1 MKTIKKLI
9 SFLTAL
15 VMLSAFALP
24 SYAATLTFSLFP
36 NFEKRNLRVTGTSN
50 ADRMLTFYV
59 TDEGI
64 SASEISFDNNIYA
77 MHQETVG
84 KDGNFDIT
92 LNFPQTMPEGT
103 YKLIIGGIGLNAEE
117 SLRSRNFNYMSIEGK
132 AFLLEA
138 ENASG
143 TENWVTEK
151 NSEASNGQYLRIFE
165 ETPTFTPEEAAL
177 NWTVDIEEGTDY
189 DIFALV
195 IETGAYTSS
204 HTFSVNGD
212 KATGNTLI
220 SESLY
225 TPNLGNSHYGKM
237 HWARVRSDLPMG
249 VGKNTI
255 TYKPT
260 YSSLFD
266 TRILTG
272 VDAVY
277 IVPSSW
283 NWEPYMLTE
292 PVNEKRTKI
301 NYVSGSLANTKTDRG
316 GTVSAKLYL
325 SVPEAADY
333 NIPIWIEMRYK
344 GELVARKQMMM
355 PTPMNKWLVGYPVK
369 VEPVI
374 DVPLVAPD
382 GEYEIYCGVGSHT
395 GFANV
400 EGEKLI
406 GNVTIG
412 ELDDPNPDTLTIS
425 RAEAAQNGKM
435 LDISYTLSEAAE
447 ATEAKAFVRF
457 WNGDVLWGVAET
469 EAAVDVSTVGEVINT
484 SLVMPSGM
492 PAGEYE
498 AELGFYNVNGTKTIG
513 NIRIISDTKN
523 TYKPLSHGIYKS
535 QKTGRH
541 HFWYINQAG
550 AAIWDGEPFIPMG
563 GMYCPNIL
571 SGYSFTNLDSNVANW
586 NEDKREIDILVNN
599 GIKDLYLNAS
609 VTKSPTWV
617 WEYVLDYLDERGI
630 RYGIQSN
637 GGTPYTEQ
645 DSFYIF
651 SNESKIGTSVTTSQA
666 GDKTVT
672 LNNARLSTI
681 GGSEP
686 NYAIYT
692 VVNSSGNVVSAGK
705 AEMTS
710 AETSGYYNFAATV
723 TLPNAETYTVYFTPN
738 VNNYAGVVNFW
749 KYGEAMLNHAKKFAS
764 KVAIGDGVRD
774 IIDPT
779 VNESGYFN
787 YNANVRP
794 YDDDYNELY
803 RMWLQD
809 KYGNIEKLRTAW
821 TNNEILDFAQASR
834 VVPVYTSGTDAAGNY
849 TIFGY
854 DEKKEAFFEFN
865 GRTTQMWLDFIEF
878 RDYAAAEFYNDLADA
893 YKTKLDIPVVVKN
906 VYFHQESF
914 KNSRLSGGIDGIG
927 SESYAIGDSV
937 GQKHMVSYGLTRQF
951 AKTGWSIVTE
961 TNTNENIAQK
971 HKEAFGENP
980 SYNED
985 GSIKIVDTS
994 KVGYGTKERMHD
1006 NFDQL
1011 LDSGAKG
1018 IYDFVLSA
1026 RHNQPTQEAYSYIY
1040 FNDRFG
1046 SYNLDH
1052 FSWLKEYKEKVDNNA
1067 DTIANTKID
1076 KNVIYFTPAAAYT
1089 NGGGPDRFNA
1099 VHVSDNKRITYPY
1112 KAAGR
1117 NKDYA
1122 VLLTDDPTVDTEFIA
1137 ANFERGPV
1145 SNKQGVAF
1153 GNMLDTMEGDK
1164 VALYLGF
1171 RYDIGTVPQIDK
1183 YFTNEFTT
1191 NSNGVSVQVLDPGE
1205 TGEVIYKTAKGEP
1218 WAIRDGNLWIVAAAD
1233 WITKSSYWDRGTLNY
1248 IDELGIF
1255 MDDSGIVMQDYG
1267 FENESGVVID
1277 SIEKGD
1283 QTLKVRIKNNTNDET
1298 DVTMYA
1304 ASYDGSG
1311 NLLRVSKKTRTLF
1324 SGLNYIETDLKLEGT
1339 EASAK
1344 GFIWDKDMKPI
1355 QDVLEIK

>member
-1 MKTIKKLI
+1 MKTMKKLI

-36 NFEKRNLRVTGTSN
+36 NFEKQNLRVTGTSD

-59 TDEGI
+59 TDKGI
-64 SASEISFDNNIYA
+64 SASEITFGDNIYA

-84 KDGNFDIT
+84 KDGKFDIT

-117 SLRSRNFNYMSIEGK
+117 SLRSRNFEYMSIEGK

-143 TENWVTEK
+143 TEKWVTET
-151 NSEASNGQYLRIFE
+151 NSKASNGKYLRIFE
-165 ETPTFTPEEAAL
+165 ENPTFTPEEAAL
-177 NWTVDIEEGTDY
+177 NWTVDIEEGTEY

-195 IETGAYTSS
+195 IATGGHTSS

-225 TPNLGNSHYGKM
+225 APYLGNSHFGNM
-237 HWARVRSDLPMG
+237 HWARVRSDVPMG

-260 YSSLFD
+260 YASLFNK
-266 TRILTG
+266 RILTG
-272 VDAVY
+272 VDVVY

-292 PVNEKRTKI
+292 PVNEKKVKV
-301 NYVSGSLANTKTDRG
+301 NYYSGSLANTKTNRG
-316 GTVSAKLYL
+316 GTVATKLYL
-325 SVPEAADY
+325 SVPEAVDY
-333 NIPIWIEMRYK
+333 NIPIWVEMKYK

-355 PTPMNKWLVGYPVK
+355 PTPMNEWLPGYPVK

-374 DVPLVAPD
+374 DVPVVAPD
-382 GEYEIYCGVGSHT
+382 GEYEIYCGVGSHN

-425 RAEAAQNGKM
+425 RAEATQNGKI

-457 WNGDVLWGVAET
+457 WIGDVLWGVAET
-469 EAAVDVSTVGEVINT
+469 EAAVDVSTVGETINT

-513 NIRIISDTKN
+513 NINIISDTKN

-571 SGYSFTNLDSNVANW
+571 LGYSFTDLASNVANW
-586 NEDKREIDILVNN
+586 NEDKREIDVIVNN

-609 VTKSPTWV
+609 VIGSPTWV

-630 RYGIQSN
+630 RYGIQAN
-637 GGTPYTEQ
+637 GGNGYTEQ

-651 SNESKIGTSVTTSQA
+651 SNASKIGTSVTTSQA
-666 GDKTVT
+666 CEKTVT
-672 LNNARLSTI
+672 LDAQLSTI

-692 VVNSSGNVVSAGK
+692 VVNSSGNAISAGR
-705 AEMTS
+705 AEMTQNKSTGKYAFS
-710 AETSGYYNFAATV
+710 AKVN
-723 TLPNAETYTVYFTPN
+723 LPSAGTYSVYFTPN
-738 VNNYAGVVNFW
+738 VNRSAGVVNFW
-749 KYGEAMLNHAKKFAS
+749 KYGETMLNHAKKFAS

-774 IIDPT
+774 IIDHAT
-779 VNESGYFN
+779 NESGYYN

-794 YDDDYNELY
+794 YDDAYNELY
-803 RMWLQD
+803 RKWLQD
-809 KYGNIEKLRTAW
+809 KYGTIGKLRTAW
-821 TNNEILDFAQASR
+821 TNDQILDFAQASR
-834 VVPVYTSGTDAAGNY
+834 VVPVYTSGTDSTSDY

-854 DEKKEAFFEFN
+854 DEKNEAFFEFN

-893 YKTKLDIPVVVKN
+893 YKTKLDVPVAIKS

-914 KNSRLSGGIDGIG
+914 KNSRLSGGIDGLG
-927 SESYAIGDSV
+927 SESYAVGESV
-937 GQKHMVSYGLTRQF
+937 GQKHMVAYGLTQQF

-961 TNTNENIAQK
+961 TNTEENITKK
-971 HKEAFGENP
+971 HQEAFGANP

-985 GSIKIVDTS
+985 GSIKIVDAS
-994 KVGYGTKERMHD
+994 KVGYGTKARMHE

-1011 LDSGAKG
+1011 FDSGAKG

-1026 RHNQPTQEAYSYIY
+1026 RHSQPIQEVYTYVY
-1040 FNDRFG
+1040 FKDHFG
-1046 SYNLDH
+1046 SYDLDH
-1052 FSWLKEYKEKVDNNA
+1052 FAWLNEYKEKVDNNA

-1089 NGGGPDRFNA
+1089 NGGGPNRFNA
-1099 VHVSDNKRITYPY
+1099 AHIADHKYLTYSY
-1112 KAAGR
+1112 KQTIN

-1122 VLLTDDPTVDTEFIA
+1122 VLLTDDPTVEAEFIA

-1145 SNKQGVAF
+1145 SNKQGVEF

-1164 VALYLGF
+1164 VAIYLGM
-1171 RYDIGTVPQIDK
+1171 RYDLGTVPQVDK
-1183 YFTNEFTT
+1183 YFTNEFTY
-1191 NSNGVSVQVLDPGE
+1191 NSAGVKVQVLNPGA
-1205 TGEVIYKTAKGEP
+1205 TGEVIYKTAAGKP
-1218 WAIRDGNLWIVAAAD
+1218 WAIRDKNLWIIAAED
-1233 WITKSSYWDRGTLNY
+1233 CIKNGRLKY
-1248 IDELGIF
+1248 IDDIGIF
-1255 MDDSGIVMQDYG
+1255 MDDDGMVMQDFG
-1267 FENESGVVID
+1267 FENESGALID
-1277 SIEKGD
+1277 SIEKGNK
-1283 QTLKVRIKNNTNDET
+1283 TLTVRIKNNTDTET
-1298 DVTMYA
+1298 DAVMYA
-1304 ASYDGSG
+1304 ASYDGDG
-1311 NLLRVSKKTRTLF
+1311 NLLSVSKKTRTLF
-1324 SGLNYIETDLKLEGT
+1324 SGLNYIETDLTLEGT

-1344 GFIWDKDMKPI
+1344 GFIWDKDMKPLS
-1355 QDVLEIK
+1355 DVLEIK